1 MEVLRLVI
9 RQIEFVNSLLMSLTV
24 MPSRTILRLF
34 ASNYIHVIDSFDVA
48 GGRASFLLCGLFDFT
63 LPRVLLHIAGA
74 LSLLHKS
81 SHIYITTFPP
91 THF

>member
-9 RQIEFVNSLLMSLTV
+9 RQIEFVNSLLMSSTV

-34 ASNYIHVIDSFDVA
+34 TSNYIIDSFDVA

-81 SHIYITTFPP
+81 SHIYNTTFPP